1 MELFEDE
8 MKDDERELFEI
19 FFTQVDLR
27 PTLLSSKIRTLN
39 NNRFKQIEKAQ
50 KVSNDFMI
58 SEMIY

>member
-1 MELFEDE
+1 MNN
-8 MKDDERELFEI
+8 DERELFEI

-39 NNRFKQIEKAQ
+39 SSRFKQIEKAQ